1 MLERIKTMLNI
12 EDTLQ
17 DEVLS
22 ILISNVSS
30 HLLGLIDD
38 EEVLVVPDG
47 LNHVVEEITIRR
59 YNRLSSEGFKSES
72 VEGHSVTFYDLN
84 EEFTPYLTIIYSY
97 KNPSTKAGRGRVY
110 FI

>member
-1 MLERIKTMLNI
+1 MLERIKKILNI
-12 EDTLQ
+12 NDSLQ
-17 DEVLS
+17 DEVLN

-30 HLLGLIDD
+30 HLLALIDND
-38 EEVLVVPDG
+38 QIDVIPDG
-47 LNHVVEEITIRR
+47 LNHVVEEITVRR

-84 EEFTPYLTIIYSY
+84 EEFTPYLSIILNY
-97 KNPSTKAGRGRVY
+97 NDPPTKSGRGRVF